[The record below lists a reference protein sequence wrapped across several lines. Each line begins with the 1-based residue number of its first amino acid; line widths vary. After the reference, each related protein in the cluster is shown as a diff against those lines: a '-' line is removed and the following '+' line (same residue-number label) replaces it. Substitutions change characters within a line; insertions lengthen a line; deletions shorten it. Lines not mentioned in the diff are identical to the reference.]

1 MASVLRA
8 HLGEEG
14 VIEPTYVHLDGISGG
29 EALRKQVDGLPYFSV
44 QIELGVRD
52 LAASNY

>member
-1 MASVLRA
+1 MRA

-29 EALRKQVDGLPYFSV
+29 EALRKQVDGVPYFSV
-44 QIELGVRD
+44 QVELGVRD
-52 LAASNY
+52 LEASNY